1 MGQIRYRFAW
11 LFMLLLFPV
20 LASAQTGKIRGVV
33 TDKNSGE
40 TIIGANV
47 VISGTTR
54 GSATNIDGEYIII
67 GISPGKYNLEV
78 SYLGYKK
85 VVISDVLVRI
95 DLTTTQD
102 FPLEEETFQGEE
114 ITVVATKELV
124 QKDVTASLASVGR
137 EQIQAIPVESLAEV
151 VGLQAG
157 VVDGHFRGGR
167 QGEVGYWVDGIP
179 VTDVF
184 NGGVGQ
190 NIENNSVQE
199 VQVVTGAFAAEY
211 GQAMSGIVNIVT
223 RDGSNEF
230 TGGFMTFEG
239 DYVSSR
245 DNLFMNIDAINPI
258 AVRNIEANFEGPIIK
273 DKLFFFASTRYFSN
287 DGWLYG
293 RNVFSPNDVG
303 FTNAGSLALIDSSG
317 TGDSSL
323 VNMNP
328 YKRLSGQFKLT
339 WRLSSNIKVSLNTL
353 LGSET
358 SRNYNHTS

>member
-137 EQIQAIPVESLAEV
+137 EQIQAIPP
-151 VGLQAG
+151 
-157 VVDGHFRGGR
+157 
-167 QGEVGYWVDGIP
+167 W
-179 VTDVF
+179 
-184 NGGVGQ
+184 
-190 NIENNSVQE
+190 
-199 VQVVTGAFAAEY
+199 
-211 GQAMSGIVNIVT
+211 
-223 RDGSNEF
+223 
-230 TGGFMTFEG
+230 
-239 DYVSSR
+239 
-245 DNLFMNIDAINPI
+245 
-258 AVRNIEANFEGPIIK
+258 
-273 DKLFFFASTRYFSN
+273 
-287 DGWLYG
+287 W
-293 RNVFSPNDVG
+293 
-303 FTNAGSLALIDSSG
+303 
-317 TGDSSL
+317 
-323 VNMNP
+323 
-328 YKRLSGQFKLT
+328 
-339 WRLSSNIKVSLNTL
+339 
-353 LGSET
+353 
-358 SRNYNHTS
+358 